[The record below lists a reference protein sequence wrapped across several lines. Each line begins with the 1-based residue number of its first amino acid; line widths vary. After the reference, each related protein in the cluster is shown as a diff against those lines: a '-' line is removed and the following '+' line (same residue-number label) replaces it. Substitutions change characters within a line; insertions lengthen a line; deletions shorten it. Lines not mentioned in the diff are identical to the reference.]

1 MKQIL
6 KNLRFDKADE
16 MQRMIMLKAQ
26 RNGYV
31 FLALA
36 LLCWFLY
43 ESYKVYAWREPLNL
57 IPCLLLAGAALIQA
71 FSQLVLT
78 RRAVKDDEDSDE
90 TGPLFA
96 LVLLACIAAGAA
108 AVAGAALLLA
118 GARL

>member
-36 LLCWFLY
+36 LLCWSLY
-43 ESYKVYAWREPLNL
+43 ESYK
-57 IPCLLLAGAALIQA
+57 IG
-71 FSQLVLT
+71 
-78 RRAVKDDEDSDE
+78 RAHV
-90 TGPLFA
+90 
-96 LVLLACIAAGAA
+96 
-108 AVAGAALLLA
+108 
-118 GARL
+118 

>member
-6 KNLRFDKADE
+6 KNLRFGKADE

-36 LLCWFLY
+36 LLCWSLY

-96 LVLLACIAAGAA
+96 LVLPCIAAGAA